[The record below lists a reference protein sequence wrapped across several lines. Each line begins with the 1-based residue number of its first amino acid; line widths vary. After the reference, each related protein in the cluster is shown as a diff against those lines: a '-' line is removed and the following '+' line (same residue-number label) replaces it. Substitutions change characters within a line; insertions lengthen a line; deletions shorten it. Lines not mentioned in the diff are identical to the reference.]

1 MPDIS
6 YLLEFETRD
15 HRGEEIYLND
25 EAEAWEAFRKFA
37 EADSAELYKSIR
49 LTKIDWD
56 EHEEKSLATLTF

>member
-37 EADSAELYKSIR
+37 EADSAELY
-49 LTKIDWD
+49 
-56 EHEEKSLATLTF
+56 

>member
-37 EADSAELYKSIR
+37 EADSAELYERIR

-56 EHEEKSLATLTF
+56 EHEEKSLAMLTF